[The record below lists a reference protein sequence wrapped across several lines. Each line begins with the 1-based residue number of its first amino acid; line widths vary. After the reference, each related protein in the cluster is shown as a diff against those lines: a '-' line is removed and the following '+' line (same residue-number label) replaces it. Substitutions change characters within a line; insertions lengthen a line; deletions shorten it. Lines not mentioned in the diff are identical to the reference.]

1 MRSSFTATT
10 GLKLSRSPNAREQS
24 ARRRAMIVWTVLG
37 LAAASGVF
45 GALTAPRGGG
55 EPAVRTE
62 PFSYFPS
69 E

>member
-10 GLKLSRSPNAREQS
+10 GLRLSRTPNARDQA
-24 ARRRAMIVWTVLG
+24 ARRRAVVVGAALG
-37 LAAASGVF
+37 LAAISAAFGV
-45 GALTAPRGGG
+45 LTAPKGGG
-55 EPAVRTE
+55 EFVQGAG